1 MKDFTDMT
9 NSQLDTEIFFSKRYS
24 VRAGIIAV
32 ILAVILCGW
41 LIMGKPLPSD
51 FDGTRT
57 SDLVQFGAIFTSTLA
72 GYFAWFFNRNA
83 DRALEAMGCPK

>member
-1 MKDFTDMT
+1 
-9 NSQLDTEIFFSKRYS
+9 
-24 VRAGIIAV
+24 
-32 ILAVILCGW
+32 
-41 LIMGKPLPSD
+41 MGKPLPSD